1 MLSYS
6 RNSLAGKIQR
16 ASFHSR
22 SALLC
27 IIEPGL
33 QLLESRGWL
42 VPGTKVK
49 VFLEKMTEASLAK
62 DDGKSSPGC
71 HCCHRHQLSS
81 LLGAFFSKLSL
92 SLAYEFSFDC
102 SP

>member
-1 MLSYS
+1 MLFYS
-6 RNSLAGKIQR
+6 RNSPAGKIQR
-16 ASFHSR
+16 ASFHSW

-27 IIEPGL
+27 IIKPGL

-49 VFLEKMTEASLAK
+49 VFLEKMTGASLAK
-62 DDGKSSPGC
+62 DDGKKLTG
-71 HCCHRHQLSS
+71 LS
-81 LLGAFFSKLSL
+81 LLPPPSVEQPPGGFFSELSL